1 MVPFHDGDDGCNFP
15 SPCVEI
21 VEVLLLVSVTP
32 VWRGIVEGVVV
43 DNEAEVDMTVEVGRV
58 VDVGSSKFVL
68 VVLASWLIWT
78 TCIVLVT
85 TTVSITRSVLGGEVT
100 YIVRNDVFVF

>member
-1 MVPFHDGDDGCNFP
+1 MVPFHDGNEDGCHSP

-21 VEVLLLVSVTP
+21 VKVLLLVSVDP
-32 VWRGIVEGVVV
+32 VWRGIPAGLVV
-43 DNEAEVDMTVEVGRV
+43 DKAAELGMVVEVGKV
-58 VDVGSSKFVL
+58 VDAGPSKFVL

-85 TTVSITRSVLGGEVT
+85 MTVSITRSVVGGEVT
-100 YIVRNDVFVF
+100 YTV

>member
-1 MVPFHDGDDGCNFP
+1 MVPFHDGNFP

-21 VEVLLLVSVTP
+21 VEVLLLVSVKP
-32 VWRGIVEGVVV
+32 VWGGILEGVVV
-43 DNEAEVDMTVEVGRV
+43 DNEAEVDMIVEVGKV

-85 TTVSITRSVLGGEVT
+85 TTVLGGEVT
-100 YIVRNDVFVF
+100 YTVRNNVF